1 VVVVVVVL
9 LLLLLSQ
16 QLPHLPVA
24 LVAQLHVLDAEGQ
37 PLLMDGSNLQQQQQ
51 QQQQGS
57 LLSESCKTGHS
68 GICSSSNM
76 MRLLLTAFQAQ
87 LTCPQ
92 QLISCHDTAAA
103 Y

>member
-1 VVVVVVVL
+1 
-9 LLLLLSQ
+9 
-16 QLPHLPVA
+16 VA

-51 QQQQGS
+51 QGS
-57 LLSESCKTGHS
+57 LLSESCKTGRS
-68 GICSSSNM
+68 GRCSSSNM

-87 LTCPQ
+87 LACPQ